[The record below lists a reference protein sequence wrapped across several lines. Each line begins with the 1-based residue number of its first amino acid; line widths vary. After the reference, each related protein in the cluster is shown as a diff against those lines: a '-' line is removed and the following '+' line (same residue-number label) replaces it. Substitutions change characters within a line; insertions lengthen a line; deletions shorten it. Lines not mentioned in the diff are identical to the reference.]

1 MIDLALQTGDTGKSH
16 PDLKARGRTAQISEG
31 ETNGTGMPQ
40 ATVLFVDDVVEIVEE
55 LLTLMQLNGIS
66 ARGAANLTEA
76 LDVLVQEPGIRVIC
90 CDVRLDR
97 ESGLD
102 IVDRIA
108 SHVDLCRRTFRYLF
122 VTGDQTQINRL
133 KSTSEVAVL
142 SKPVQPGVLMEAL
155 KRMLGSTNG

>member
-1 MIDLALQTGDTGKSH
+1 MIDLALQTVDTGKSH

-66 ARGAANLTEA
+66 ARGASNLTEA
-76 LDVLVQEPGIRVIC
+76 LDVLEREPEIRVIC

-102 IVDRIA
+102 IIRKVEAHD
-108 SHVDLCRRTFRYLF
+108 DLRRRAFKYLF

-133 KSTSEVAVL
+133 TSTSEAAVL